1 MIEREGRIIQETAL
15 VSRLAYVGS
24 PETKRK
30 RVHCQNQAG
39 KQEKAN
45 WRCSAGAAV
54 TRLT

>member
-1 MIEREGRIIQETAL
+1 MIEREGSNIQETAL